1 MAFKKFLRPGKAK
14 LGIEA
19 ENIKVF
25 LEDGTEIDEDVQLE
39 TLIPELAK
47 ATLLT
52 TDEVKMWFAHLQ
64 LVKDRRKE
72 GAKKAKDTRTKKKGI
87 CTKSLLQ

>member
-1 MAFKKFLRPGKAK
+1 MFRAHQGTWNARLRSPPIVLKKAFEDAK
-14 LGIEA
+14 Q
-19 ENIKVF
+19 K
-25 LEDGTEIDEDVQLE
+25 DVQLE